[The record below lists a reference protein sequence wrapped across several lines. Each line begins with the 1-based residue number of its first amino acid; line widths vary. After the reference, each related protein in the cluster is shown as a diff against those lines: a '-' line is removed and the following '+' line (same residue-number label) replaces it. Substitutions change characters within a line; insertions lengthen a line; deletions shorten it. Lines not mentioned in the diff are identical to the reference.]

1 LPLLTREGFN
11 VLTLLKFTRWLYKT
25 LNSDQRPWQIA
36 LAITLGALA
45 GMLPLG
51 FATLCVF
58 VVILLVNVHFGSAFF
73 SFGIFKLI
81 AWPLQLAVIRPA
93 GVIALDIVPQGPIIY
108 AAQAP
113 VLAWL
118 RLDYHDVAGA
128 IAVWAIIAVPLFI
141 FVAATWTRF
150 REILKQKIGKSKFMK
165 WASNKWLFKGL
176 RYVFIGAR

>member
-1 LPLLTREGFN
+1 MF
-11 VLTLLKFTRWLYKT
+11 TLIKFTRWLYKT

-36 LAITLGALA
+36 LGITLGALA

-58 VVILLVNVHFGSAFF
+58 VLILLINVHFGSALF
-73 SFGIFKLI
+73 SFAMFKLI

-93 GVIALDIVPQGPIIY
+93 GALALDVVPQGPVIY
-108 AAQAP
+108 AAQTP

-128 IAVWAIIAVPLFI
+128 IVVWMLIAVPLFLI
-141 FVAATWTRF
+141 VAATWTRF
-150 REILKQKIGKSKFMK
+150 QDWMRERIGKSKFVK
-165 WASNKWLFKGL
+165 WASNKWLFRGL
-176 RYVFIGAR
+176 RYVFIGVR